1 MSGVHDHD
9 IQKAVDQLKSEGRD
23 QYLDREPES
32 SGSGKNKKDSNI
44 WDLWWGIKPHHDKS
58 KKYDKSEKPH
68 HDKSKKHDK
77 SEKPHHD
84 KSKKHDKSEKPHH
97 DKSKKPDDCK
107 KHDKSKKPHHDKS
120 KKPDKKPKCRHKRW
134 EYHHY
139 DKKKHHKSSKSGY
152 EKYTEWYEGN
162 VTEVKYRKV

>member
-58 KKYDKSEKPH
+58 KK
-68 HDKSKKHDK
+68 HDK
-77 SEKPHHD
+77 SEKPD
-84 KSKKHDKSEKPHH
+84 DCKKHDKSKKPHH

-107 KHDKSKKPHHDKS
+107 KHDKS